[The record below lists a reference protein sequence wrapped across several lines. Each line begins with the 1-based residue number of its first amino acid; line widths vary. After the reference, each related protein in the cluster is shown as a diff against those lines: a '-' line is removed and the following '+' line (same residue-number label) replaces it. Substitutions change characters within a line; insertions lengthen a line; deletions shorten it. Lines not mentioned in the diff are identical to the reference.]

1 MTLPGRKGNFLSL
14 QEFEPLISSVG
25 STRSANC
32 STTKALHIYKFK
44 IEEESGQSHVCHLT
58 KRLGAANLFGR
69 WWKTP
74 IPYSKSSWFKFS
86 FLSKFFWCNPG
97 FPRLWL
103 EKATAIVVF
112 TSILM
117 IVLISFCNQTALLIM
132 QFCKF
137 CNSHSD
143 GLARYFSFIYNHSLL
158 LCCGKDL
165 NPCQYSCT

>member
-1 MTLPGRKGNFLSL
+1 MTLPGRKGKFLSL
-14 QEFEPLISSVG
+14 QEFETLISSVG

-58 KRLGAANLFGR
+58 KRLCAANLFGR

-74 IPYSKSSWFKFS
+74 VPNSKSSWFKFR

-117 IVLISFCNQTALLIM
+117 IVLISFCNQTALLI
-132 QFCKF
+132 
-137 CNSHSD
+137 CNSANSAILTQMAWL
-143 GLARYFSFIYNHSLL
+143 GIFLLSTIIPNSFDVAQN
-158 LCCGKDL
+158 
-165 NPCQYSCT
+165 